1 MHTSPRSV
9 GLVFLRKRKNTV
21 KKWISCL
28 LCLCIMISAVA
39 ALAEQK
45 VFRAGE
51 APAFEAGSD
60 TFDLYVCPL
69 LGADSMLLTCGGQTM
84 LVDMGKANDYE
95 LIKGVLEAQ
104 GVDHIDIAFNSHPH
118 TDHLGSMIQILQDYP
133 VGQFMTGFDDD
144 YTADDVVQ
152 RRTVRALREAG
163 VPVTPIED
171 GDTFTLGGA
180 QMTVIRQTKY
190 MYTKPNPNP
199 FSCMLMIAFGD
210 CRLLLCAD
218 VVQNAQLY
226 IAQTHDLKADIIKWP
241 HHGLNKLY
249 LEFLENAAPEYV
261 FITHGYM
268 NTMEA
273 QEQLNK
279 YGIPHDFATWG
290 VIHLSTNGDY
300 WLVDQ
305 QLNEMGERCVQMY
318 R

>member
-1 MHTSPRSV
+1 M
-9 GLVFLRKRKNTV
+9 KRI
-21 KKWISCL
+21 ISCFV
-28 LCLCIMISAVA
+28 CLCVLLSAVS
-39 ALAEQK
+39 ALADQK
-45 VFRAGE
+45 VYRVGE
-51 APAFEAGSD
+51 GTPFAEGTE

-69 LGADSMLLTCGGQTM
+69 LGADSMLLTCGGQNM

-95 LIKGVLEAQ
+95 IIRGVLEDQ
-104 GVDHIDIAFNSHPH
+104 GIDHIDIAFNTHPH
-118 TDHLGSMIQILQDYP
+118 TDHLGSMIQILRDYS

-144 YTADDVVQ
+144 YTADEVVQ
-152 RRTVRALREAG
+152 RSTVKAVRAAG
-163 VPVTPIED
+163 VPVVRIED

-180 QMTVIRQTKY
+180 RMTVIRQTKY
-190 MYTKPNPNP
+190 MYTVPNPNP
-199 FSCMLMIAFGD
+199 FSAMLMVEYGD

-241 HHGLNKLY
+241 HHGLNKVY
-249 LEFLENAAPEYV
+249 REFMENADPAYA

-273 QEQLNK
+273 QAQLNQ

-290 VIHLSTNGDY
+290 VIHLSANGEY

-305 QLNEMGERCVQMY
+305 QLNELGKRCVKLY